1 MKNRNIL
8 IVEDNDLQHTLY
20 QALSKRFN
28 LSLKM
33 VKSCKDAVSAIESS
47 DQYHLILM
55 DLGLTDLN
63 GCDCARKIRL
73 IEKAR
78 GSHTPIV
85 AVTGHTSHEYQT
97 DCLNAGME
105 GYLSKPFSIEQ
116 FGATIEKWARKDP
129 EIG

>member
-1 MKNRNIL
+1 MINRNIL

-33 VKSCKDAVSAIESS
+33 VKSCKDAVSAVETSN
-47 DQYHLILM
+47 DFHLILM
-55 DLGLTDLN
+55 DLGLSDLN

-85 AVTGHTSHEYQT
+85 AVTGHTSPEYQA
-97 DCLNAGME
+97 DCHNAGME
-105 GYLSKPFSIEQ
+105 GYLTKPFTIEQ
-116 FGATIEKWARKDP
+116 FGATIDKWARKDP
-129 EIG
+129 E